1 MHAGPNTADM
11 KKTAINR
18 ERADRRRS
26 VSRIVR
32 AERER
37 LTSTS
42 GTRPAF
48 DYELLL
54 TYARNRL
61 SAAYALPLL
70 VAIVGATA
78 TIWIDAWQAIAWAAG
93 RPRHPC
99 RRPVGVPPFR
109 QSADRRRS
117 DRQMDGPLRRG
128 GIRRRASA
136 GRRSCSWRAH
146 PPFAG
151 QRPRGVP
158 VRHHADR
165 HIRWRRCSPRRFRRR
180 PSPAACRSR

>member
-1 MHAGPNTADM
+1 MNAGPNTADM

-70 VAIVGATA
+70 IAIVGATA
-78 TIWIDAWQAIAWAAG
+78 TIWIDAWQAIAWAAAALG
-93 RPRHPC
+93 IHVAVLLVCRHFDNLQIAD
-99 RRPVGVPPFR
+99 VPI
-109 QSADRRRS
+109 A
-117 DRQMDGPLRRG
+117 QMDGPLRRG
-128 GIRRRASA
+128 GIRRRPRLGGDPVPGAAPADSREAAS
-136 GRRSCSWRAH
+136 RSSSS
-146 PPFAG
+146 PP
-151 QRPRGVP
+151 
-158 VRHHADR
+158 
-165 HIRWRRCSPRRFRRR
+165 C
-180 PSPAACRSR
+180 